1 MTGGTPGSERPL
13 ARCALALLLLGASAL
28 AFAQTQQVYRYVDKD
43 GHVVYSDKPPPPDA
57 RDAQAKRIGRNTIET
72 STLSYASVLAQ
83 ERYPV
88 TLYTFGCG
96 LVCDSAAA
104 LLNKRG
110 IPHTVVDVGQND
122 GAEKLKRLTGGLDA
136 PALQV
141 GDQYTTGYNESRWQG
156 MLTDAGYPQTPAPRT
171 APVARAPTAP
181 PAAPPAAQTATP
193 AAETPAAKTE
203 YPK

>member
-1 MTGGTPGSERPL
+1 MTRIDIRPI
-13 ARCALALLLLGASAL
+13 AMGALLLAIFGASTL
-28 AFAQTQQVYRYVDKD
+28 VLAQTQQVYRYVDAE
-43 GHVVYSDKPPPPDA
+43 GRVVYSDKPPPADA

-72 STLSYASVLAQ
+72 STLSYAAVLAQ
-83 ERYPV
+83 ERFPV

-96 LVCDSAAA
+96 LVCDTAAG

-110 IPHTVVDVGQND
+110 IPHSVIDVGQND

-141 GDQYTTGYNESRWQG
+141 GDQYTTGYNESRWTN
-156 MLTDAGYPQTPAPRT
+156 MLSDAGYPQPPPPRT
-171 APVARAPTAP
+171 TPVGRASPPVAAPSAAAQPPSP
-181 PAAPPAAQTATP
+181 PA
-193 AAETPAAKTE
+193 KNE

>member
-1 MTGGTPGSERPL
+1 MTSPHVRQI
-13 ARCALALLLLGASAL
+13 ARYVLALLLAGASSLAL
-28 AFAQTQQVYRYVDKD
+28 AQTQQVYRYVDKD
-43 GHVVYSDKPPPPDA
+43 GHVVYSDKPPPADA
-57 RDAQAKRIGRNTIET
+57 REAQAKRIGRNTIET
-72 STLSYASVLAQ
+72 STLSYASQLAEQ
-83 ERYPV
+83 RYPV

-122 GAEKLKRLTGGLDA
+122 GAEKLKRLTGALDA

-141 GDQYTTGYNESRWQG
+141 GDQYTTGYNENRWQN

-171 APVARAPTAP
+171 APVARAPAP
-181 PAAPPAAQTATP
+181 AGAAAAAAGASPATQT
-193 AAETPAAKTE
+193 ETPPAKTE